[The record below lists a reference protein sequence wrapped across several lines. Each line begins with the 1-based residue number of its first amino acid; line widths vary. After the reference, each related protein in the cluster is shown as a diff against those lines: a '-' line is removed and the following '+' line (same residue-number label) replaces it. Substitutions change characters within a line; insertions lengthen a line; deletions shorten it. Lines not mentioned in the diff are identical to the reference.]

1 MELVIVIRLCLGCL
15 QYCYV
20 VGKGIYNELSGLF
33 TYSTFVFAAFEI
45 MFDCFSEV
53 CVAWKNIK

>member
-1 MELVIVIRLCLGCL
+1 M
-15 QYCYV
+15 

-45 MFDCFSEV
+45 MFDCFSKV